1 MENNIGKEFM
11 EMTKYKNLGVY
22 PQKQGVPMPPI
33 ELPVDGSQE
42 LIDLPSGKD
51 LQIGKIDFA
60 NLIEKRKSLRKYAD
74 APVTLE
80 ELAYLLWGTQGV
92 KTVTDRPVSFRTVPS
107 AGSRH
112 PFETYLLV
120 NQVSG
125 LEPGLYRY
133 LALSHQLVRM
143 DGFDGIREDLTSAC
157 LKQKHV
163 FNSAVTFTW
172 VAIPERTTWR
182 YGNRGFRYIHLDA
195 GHVCQNLYLLA
206 ESIDCGVC
214 AIAAFD
220 DDLAN
225 NALHL
230 DGENEFV
237 IYLASLG
244 KQIAA

>member
-33 ELPVDGSQE
+33 ELPVEGDQKP
-42 LIDLPSGKD
+42 IDLPSGKD
-51 LQIGKIDFA
+51 IQPDETDFPT
-60 NLIEKRKSLRKYAD
+60 LIEKRKTLRKYAD
-74 APVTLE
+74 QPITLK

-92 KTVTDRPVSFRTVPS
+92 KTITDRPVSFRTVPS

-120 NQVSG
+120 NRVTD

-133 LALSHQLVRM
+133 LAVSHKLVKM
-143 DGFDGIREDLTSAC
+143 AGFDDIHEELTNAC

-163 FNSAVTFTW
+163 FNSAVTFAW

-182 YGNRGFRYIHLDA
+182 YGNRGYRYIHLDA

-206 ESIDCGVC
+206 ESINCGVC

-225 NALHL
+225 DALHL
-230 DGENEFV
+230 DGENAFV

-244 KQIAA
+244 RQIAA